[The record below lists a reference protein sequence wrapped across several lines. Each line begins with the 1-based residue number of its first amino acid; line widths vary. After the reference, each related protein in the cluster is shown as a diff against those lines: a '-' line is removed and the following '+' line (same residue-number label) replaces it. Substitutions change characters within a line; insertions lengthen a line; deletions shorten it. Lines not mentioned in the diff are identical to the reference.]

1 MKYKR
6 LILKNTPTL
15 STTKFSKMAYKL
27 YKVNENNRTELV
39 GIELEIHNLEFVIK
53 LIDEKNI

>member
-6 LILKNTPTL
+6 LILKNTPML
-15 STTKFSKMAYKL
+15 STTKFSKKAYKL
-27 YKVNENNRTELV
+27 YKVNENDRTELV

>member
-6 LILKNTPTL
+6 LILKNTPML

-39 GIELEIHNLEFVIK
+39 GIKLEIHNLEFVIK